1 MTATG
6 PDAGPSSAGAGPVP
20 PPDAAIDPLIRDA
33 FLAACRAELQALKP
47 GNVHVHAPG
56 HRMTVADFEASAAA
70 AAPFVARRGASVGRR
85 VREGVEATFAAVG
98 TNTNLG
104 ILLLSAPLA
113 VAAERRAA
121 ALAQGRASPFR
132 AVLGQVLAELGPG
145 DARDVFAAIRLANP
159 GGLGAAEEHDVR
171 AEPTAGLMEAMRA
184 AADRDSIAAAYAE
197 NFEALYRLGLP
208 VIGALDHGAAIL
220 PDTVTEI
227 FLTYLSA
234 LPDSHVVRKWGK
246 TVAEEVRLSAAEYLQ
261 KRGSPGFEHSLLGW
275 DSALKARGINPG
287 TSADLTVA
295 TIFLHLIDGDK

>member
-1 MTATG
+1 MTAG
-6 PDAGPSSAGAGPVP
+6 SGAAERAPEAPADGAVDLP
-20 PPDAAIDPLIRDA
+20 IRDA

-104 ILLLSAPLA
+104 ILLLVAPLA

-121 ALAQGRASPFR
+121 ALAQGRSSPFR
-132 AVLGQVLAELGPG
+132 AALAAVLAELDPD
-145 DARDVFAAIRLANP
+145 DARDVFAAIRRANP

-171 AEPTAGLMEAMRA
+171 AEPTAGLMAAMHA
-184 AADRDSIAAAYAE
+184 AAGRDSIAAAYVE
-197 NFEALYRLGLP
+197 HFEALYRLGLP
-208 VIGALDHGAAIL
+208 VIGALDPGAAIL

-275 DSALKARGINPG
+275 DGALKARGINPG

-295 TIFLHLIDGDK
+295 TIFLHLIGGDK